1 MKRYLQLLLDPYST
15 FAIFIAA
22 LLLSGC
28 ATPPENLAKQSKIEQ
43 TRPTCNGATDCNA
56 KWEAAQLWVVHNAG
70 LKIQLNTNVII
81 ETYNSTDMSLAVRV
95 TKEPLGGGRYKLV
108 ATVWCDNDFGCHS
121 DPLDATLNFNS
132 TIGNAPEII
141 GDVAASAKSQKV
153 NNPEQTDN
161 GKPQQVESFTSFL
174 KMAPSLSS
182 ERNVIWLKSV
192 EPPINSQFPS
202 ASVMGIACKDKRDL
216 SVVVG
221 TEIVMKKTF
230 SIYPPLTDVRY
241 YFDSDDYH
249 RNWQQFGPSEA
260 GPFGMVSGFVGN
272 MIKAKTLKVAFEEVG
287 KDNRAEFTFKL
298 DDPELH
304 GRIVSLAQSCK

>member
-1 MKRYLQLLLDPYST
+1 
-15 FAIFIAA
+15 
-22 LLLSGC
+22 
-28 ATPPENLAKQSKIEQ
+28 
-43 TRPTCNGATDCNA
+43 
-56 KWEAAQLWVVHNAG
+56 
-70 LKIQLNTNVII
+70 
-81 ETYNSTDMSLAVRV
+81 
-95 TKEPLGGGRYKLV
+95 
-108 ATVWCDNDFGCHS
+108 
-121 DPLDATLNFNS
+121 
-132 TIGNAPEII
+132 
-141 GDVAASAKSQKV
+141 
-153 NNPEQTDN
+153 
-161 GKPQQVESFTSFL
+161 
-174 KMAPSLSS
+174 
-182 ERNVIWLKSV
+182 
-192 EPPINSQFPS
+192 
-202 ASVMGIACKDKRDL
+202 MGIACKDKRDL